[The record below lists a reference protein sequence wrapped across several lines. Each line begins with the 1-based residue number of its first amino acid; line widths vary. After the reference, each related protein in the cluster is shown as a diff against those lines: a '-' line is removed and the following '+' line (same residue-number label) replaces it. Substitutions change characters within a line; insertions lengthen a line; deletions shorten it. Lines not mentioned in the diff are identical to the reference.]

1 VTHKTKGFC
10 YVKFENK
17 DGLMNALKS
26 NKKFKDNEL
35 RLSKAKKHVKEDK
48 TVKKVNKE
56 GALRRLN
63 KKKKN

>member
-1 VTHKTKGFC
+1 
-10 YVKFENK
+10 
-17 DGLMNALKS
+17 MNALKS

-35 RLSKAKKHVKEDK
+35 RISKAKKHVKEDK

-56 GALRRLN
+56 GALRRLH